1 MLRILANKIN
11 TGDMKESKSDKL
23 DIMRHSDKDFRI
35 AMFQMLKVI
44 DVRKRA
50 I

>member
-1 MLRILANKIN
+1 MLRIVANKIN
-11 TGDMKESKSDKL
+11 TGDMNESKSDKL
-23 DIMRHSDKDFRI
+23 NIMRQSDKDFRI
-35 AMFQMLKVI
+35 GMFQMLKVI

>member
-11 TGDMKESKSDKL
+11 TGDMNESKSDKL
-23 DIMRHSDKDFRI
+23 NIMRQSDKNFRI
-35 AMFQMLKVI
+35 RMFRMLKVT
-44 DVRKRA
+44 DVRKRV